1 MKERERELN
10 GFLDKGTFFKG
21 EVTFK
26 NLLRVDG
33 KLNGVVRSN
42 ETLVIGED
50 ADVEGE
56 IFVGTCVINGKFK
69 GKIEAKNKIEIHS
82 KAKVEGEIKTPV
94 LEVREGGV
102 FNGNCIMTKLLNDGK
117 NKNKK

>member
-1 MKERERELN
+1 MKERELN

-33 KLNGVVRSN
+33 KLNGVIRSN
-42 ETLVIGED
+42 ETLIIGED

-56 IFVGTCVINGKFK
+56 VFVGTCIINGRFK

-82 KAKVEGEIKTPV
+82 KAIVEGEIKTPV
-94 LEVREGGV
+94 LEVKEGGI
-102 FNGNCIMTKLLNDGK
+102 FNGNCIMTKSTK
-117 NKNKK
+117 EEKIKK